1 MHKHI
6 IALLPLLLIAC
17 ANPSAPIEKSSEQS
31 NTMGLPA
38 DAVALQ
44 TIDGDFDGDGTKEQ
58 ATLYH
63 VPEQYTLDN
72 DSTPVKSEEER
83 YIVAFNNKDIAPK
96 ISEQPLSHLTLIGD
110 INGDGRDEY
119 GLFTHNTN
127 NSSWGNYSAYCN
139 RDSEWQ
145 NIATTT
151 LNINLLERIESDIE
165 IEKLIT
171 ADSTE
176 NGYAQI
182 QHVVIIDGTKAQ
194 ISSEKVA
201 LN

>member
-6 IALLPLLLIAC
+6 ITLLPLIFIAC
-17 ANPSAPIEKSSEQS
+17 TNPSAPEKESSEQS
-31 NTMGLPA
+31 YTMSLPA

-44 TIDGDFDGDGTKEQ
+44 TIDGDFDGDGAEEQ

-63 VPEQYTLDN
+63 VPEQYTKN
-72 DSTPVKSEEER
+72 SDSTLVKSEDER
-83 YIVAFNNKDIAPK
+83 YIVAFNDKDISPK
-96 ISEQPLSHLTLIGD
+96 ISEQRLSHLTLIGD
-110 INGDGRDEY
+110 INADGRDEY
-119 GLFTHNTN
+119 GLFTYGTN

-145 NIATTT
+145 KIASTT
-151 LNINLLERIESDIE
+151 LNINLLERIESNVE

-171 ADSTE
+171 ADSVK
-176 NGYAQI
+176 NGYALI
-182 QHVVIIDGTKAQ
+182 QHVVIIDGIKAQ
-194 ISSEKVA
+194 ISSEKVI